1 MLVTAIFC
9 VAYRA
14 LVSASF
20 CSAVNKDVS
29 LADAIAAAA
38 TVHSDVFGD
47 CAAKRRIIAL
57 VRYLSRELLGAYS
70 RRCNL
75 PNIAHLLAQMS
86 DHSTHSPPRTLAE
99 GVGLPVAHIESLDH
113 EGRGVAHVDG
123 KVVFVAGALPYETVV
138 YQPSR
143 RKKNFETAALIEIK
157 VASAQRVEPGCRF
170 FNICGGCALQHADIR
185 LQVAAKQRVLE
196 DNLRRIGNVTPER
209 ILPPIYAAPW
219 EYRHRARISAHYV
232 AKKGGVLVGFREK
245 KSSFVADMT
254 SCEVLAG
261 GIGRLIVPL
270 RELMTSLDAK
280 DRMPQIELA
289 VGERVTALVIR
300 NLDAVSDADGAKL
313 KVFADQYR
321 DSHRIQWW
329 LQPKGPETAYA
340 FYPMDM
346 PELTYL
352 LPEFDLELLF
362 RPTEFTQVNHQVN
375 RLMVERAIGLLD
387 PKPGETIADLF
398 CGLGNFTLPIARRG
412 AHAIG
417 VEGSV
422 ALTERGQENARR
434 NGLGAL
440 TSFFAADLYTDQEA
454 AMLRVPAVSK
464 MLIDPPRDGAVEV
477 CKLLTREAR
486 PELKRVVYVSCS
498 PSTLAR
504 DADAMVN
511 INGFRLTAAGV
522 VNMFP
527 HTAHVESIA
536 VFERD

>member
-1 MLVTAIFC
+1 MSTSSPIPPPIAPLAKSGTLLTA
-9 VAYRA
+9 
-14 LVSASF
+14 
-20 CSAVNKDVS
+20 
-29 LADAIAAAA
+29 
-38 TVHSDVFGD
+38 T
-47 CAAKRRIIAL
+47 
-57 VRYLSRELLGAYS
+57 
-70 RRCNL
+70 
-75 PNIAHLLAQMS
+75 
-86 DHSTHSPPRTLAE
+86 
-99 GVGLPVAHIESLDH
+99 IEALDH

-123 KVVFVAGALPYETVV
+123 KVVFVEGALPFETVV
-138 YQPSR
+138 FQPSR
-143 RKKNFETAALIEIK
+143 KKKHFETAALIDVK
-157 VASAQRVEPGCRF
+157 TASPQRVVPGCRF
-170 FNICGGCALQHADIR
+170 FGICGGCALQHADIR

-196 DNLRRIGNVTPER
+196 DNLRRIGKVTPER

-232 AKKGGVLVGFREK
+232 AKKGGVLVGFRER

-261 GIGRLIVPL
+261 GIGKLIGPL
-270 RELMTSLDAK
+270 REVMSSLDAK

-300 NLDAVSDADGAKL
+300 NLEAVSDEDGAKL
-313 KVFADQYR
+313 KVFADRYR
-321 DSHRIQWW
+321 ESHRIQWW

-362 RPTEFTQVNHQVN
+362 RPTEFTQVNHAVN
-375 RLMVERAIGLLD
+375 RLMVERAIDLLD
-387 PKPGETIADLF
+387 PQQGEPIADLF

-412 AHAIG
+412 ATVVG

-422 ALTERGQENARR
+422 SLTERGTDNAQR
-434 NGLGAL
+434 NGLAGAA
-440 TSFFAADLYTDQEA
+440 TFFAADLYTDQES
-454 AMLRVPAVSK
+454 AMARVPKVTK
-464 MLIDPPRDGAVEV
+464 MLIDPPRDGALEV

-486 PELKRVVYVSCS
+486 PELTRLVYVSCS

-504 DADAMVN
+504 DADVLVN
-511 INGFRLTAAGV
+511 TNGFRLTAAGV

-536 VFERD
+536 VFER